1 MKNLSKKIIYGF
13 GAVFIVLSAFFIW
26 AFLIEP
32 NRLIVNTYPIKL
44 KNWSANLNGLKVAV
58 IADVHGGS
66 NFINEAKIREIVALT
81 NAQDVDVI
89 LLLGDYISR
98 QTFNRSALNMPI
110 ETAVE
115 NLRGLKAKYG
125 IYAVIGNQDNQ
136 FGNEIMRKALE
147 NIGYRVLDGET
158 ATVEIKGEKLRLV
171 GIPDALRGNA
181 SLNFNKIKASL
192 AEHTAGKIIAF
203 SHNPDVIWTIT
214 QKALISPDLALFVG
228 GHTHGGQLNFPIIGA
243 PFVPTNYG
251 QKYAQGH
258 FQDKDTDIFISSGI
272 GTSGIPARF
281 RVPPEISILEISSK

>member
-1 MKNLSKKIIYGF
+1 MKLLTKKNIY
-13 GAVFIVLSAFFIW
+13 
-26 AFLIEP
+26 AFLISIIALTLFLIWSFGIEP
-32 NRLIVNTYPIKL
+32 NRLVVNTYPIKI

-98 QTFNRSALNMPI
+98 QTFNRSTLNMPI
-110 ETAVE
+110 ETVVE
-115 NLRGLKAKYG
+115 NLRGLKSKYG
-125 IYAVIGNQDNQ
+125 VYAVIGNQDNQ

-147 NIGYRVLDGET
+147 NISYRVLDAET
-158 ATVEIKGEKLRLV
+158 ATVEIKGEKLRFV
-171 GIPDALRGNA
+171 GMPDALRGNA
-181 SLNFNKIKASL
+181 SLNVNKIKESFAENNAGRIIVL
-192 AEHTAGKIIAF
+192 AH
-203 SHNPDVIWTIT
+203 HPDVIWTVT
-214 QKALISPDLALFVG
+214 KSALISPDLALFIG

-243 PFVPTNYG
+243 PFVPTIYG

-258 FQDKDTDIFISSGI
+258 FRDRETDIFISSGI

-281 RVPPEISILEISSK
+281 RVPPEISILEIYQE